1 MTDLA
6 RIHPAVVLAFLASA
20 IVFAIVV
27 RNPAFAGMGLA
38 LAAVS
43 YLCVRGMPG
52 WRMVALSIALV
63 PVVAVMNALFN
74 PQGATVLFEYLGGR
88 HFTVE
93 SLALGAVTGA
103 SLSMAILW
111 FGCFDR
117 LMTADRLMYL
127 FGRFAPALT
136 LTVTMALRLVPRLFR
151 KAADVAFAQRCI
163 GAGAS
168 EGAGMHG
175 RVRAQSDVLASLATW
190 ALEGSIVTADSM
202 RSRGYGCARRT
213 SYARYA
219 WRPSDALAL
228 AVVVALDAMLGAC
241 LAIGAEATAYLPV
254 FVAPAATGAF
264 WVGLAAF
271 AALSALP
278 AIVVSY
284 GELRWRLSLSTI

>member
-1 MTDLA
+1 MTA
-6 RIHPAVVLAFLASA
+6 CVRFHPAVVLAFLASV
-20 IVFAIVV
+20 IVFSIVV
-27 RNPAFAGMGLA
+27 RNPVFAGVGWA
-38 LAAVS
+38 LAAAS
-43 YLCVRGMPG
+43 YLSVRGMAG
-52 WRMVALSIALV
+52 WRMVAFAIALV

-74 PQGATVLFEYLGGR
+74 PLGATVLFEYLGSR
-88 HFTVE
+88 HFTME
-93 SLALGAVTGA
+93 SLALGAVTGV
-103 SLSMAILW
+103 SLAMAILW

-136 LTVTMALRLVPRLFR
+136 LTVTMAMRLVPRFFR

-163 GAGAS
+163 GAGA
-168 EGAGMHG
+168 GAGVRRRM
-175 RVRAQSDVLASLATW
+175 RAQSDVLATLATW

-219 WRPSDALAL
+219 WRSSDAVAL
-228 AVVVALDAMLGAC
+228 AVVAALDVVLCVC
-241 LAIGAEATAYLPV
+241 LATGAEATAYLPV

-264 WVGLAAF
+264 WAGLAAF
-271 AALSALP
+271 AVLSALP
-278 AIVVSY
+278 AIVVLY